1 MAEKYNANC
10 SICGRPYHKCI
21 SCRDTMTLNPWK
33 AFCCSSNH
41 YKVHQV
47 IRGFNNGIY
56 TKDEAKNKLKNI
68 DILDIENF
76 KPHIKQIAENILEE
90 EKSVTEIE
98 TEVVEKMVYSRKR
111 NRKVDNEVVETI
123 ETE

>member
-47 IRGFNNGIY
+47 IRGFNNGVY
-56 TKDEAKNKLKNI
+56 TKDEAKNKFKNI

-76 KPHIKQIAENILEE
+76 KPHIKQIVEDILKEDE
-90 EKSVTEIE
+90 SISKMK
-98 TEVVEKMVYSRKR
+98 TEVVEKPVNSRKR
-111 NRKVDNEVVETI
+111 SYKVNKVEVE
-123 ETE
+123 

>member
-47 IRGFNNGIY
+47 IRGFNNGVY
-56 TKDEAKNKLKNI
+56 TKDESKNKLKNI
-68 DILDIENF
+68 DILDIEDF
-76 KPHIKQIAENILEE
+76 KPHIKQIIENILEE
-90 EKSVTEIE
+90 EKSVLEAE
-98 TEVVEKMVYSRKR
+98 AEVVEKPVHSRKR
-111 NRKVDNEVVETI
+111 NRKVDNEVV
-123 ETE
+123 